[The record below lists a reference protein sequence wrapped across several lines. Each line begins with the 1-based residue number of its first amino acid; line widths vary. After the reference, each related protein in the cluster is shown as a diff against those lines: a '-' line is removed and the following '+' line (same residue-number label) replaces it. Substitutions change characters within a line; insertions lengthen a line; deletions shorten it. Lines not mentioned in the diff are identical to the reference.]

1 MAYQNFFDSN
11 LYFLR
16 PCHPFCIRDKAQSKE
31 LDLASIPPKRVRI
44 RMEHFSERPWADFV
58 RGISGPEISK
68 DIKAHLAA
76 DCSKCKTALNAWS
89 RVQRL
94 ASADDAYSP
103 PENLVRLVKLGFDSF
118 AQPLPAGVRSATLSA
133 WQVVYEAEA
142 LTVDLRF
149 GHRAQSKTIHLVGQV
164 FDKRAVRVWQTNAT
178 IELSTEHGQ
187 LVATT
192 AVNAMGEFHIE
203 FKPQDR
209 LWLSVKAAERNTVRI
224 PLTNPR

>member
-1 MAYQNFFDSN
+1 
-11 LYFLR
+11 
-16 PCHPFCIRDKAQSKE
+16 
-31 LDLASIPPKRVRI
+31 
-44 RMEHFSERPWADFV
+44 MEHFSERPWADFV

-76 DCSKCKTALNAWS
+76 DCSKCKTALDAWS

-94 ASADDAYSP
+94 ATAEDAYAP
-103 PENLVRLVKLGFDSF
+103 PENLVRLVKLGFDSKLGHQSRGWIPANWTVANVVFDSF
-118 AQPLPAGVRSATLSA
+118 AQPLPAGVRSAAMSA
-133 WQVVYEAEA
+133 WQVVYEAES

-203 FKPQDR
+203 FQPQDR

>member
-1 MAYQNFFDSN
+1 
-11 LYFLR
+11 
-16 PCHPFCIRDKAQSKE
+16 
-31 LDLASIPPKRVRI
+31 
-44 RMEHFSERPWADFV
+44 MEHFSERPWADFV
-58 RGISGPEISK
+58 RGISEPEITK

-76 DCSKCKTALNAWS
+76 DCSKCKTALDAWS
-89 RVQRL
+89 RVRRL
-94 ASADDAYSP
+94 ASEEDAYAP
-103 PENLVRLVKLGFDSF
+103 PENLVRLAKLGFASKPAHQLRARTPANWTLANLVFNSF
-118 AQPLPAGVRSATLSA
+118 MQPLPAGVRSSAALSA

-164 FDKRAVRVWQTNAT
+164 FDKRAVRVWQTDAT
-178 IELSTEHGQ
+178 IELATEHGQ

-203 FKPQDR
+203 FKPQDH
-209 LWLSVKAAERNTVRI
+209 LWLSVKAAGRNTVRI